1 MLALQPNLG
10 HALPVEVI
18 DRNNVA
24 EADLTT
30 ILDLHLSA
38 FPPWTM
44 TSTERAAEIREIRA
58 DLDKFPENHERRP
71 RIFAIRDAGQVIA
84 KATIFPREIATT
96 DGKLWIMAV
105 AQTVVT
111 KELRYRGLGTSLMR
125 AAFQLVDDGHFAFS
139 IYQTSHAVSVFYK
152 KLGAV
157 VVTNPIINSRGR
169 NPEKRARPFVDDV
182 VMRYPADRPWPAG
195 EIDLLG
201 SGY

>member
-1 MLALQPNLG
+1 LG
-10 HALPVEVI
+10 HAYAIEVI
-18 DRNNVA
+18 DRSNVDPK
-24 EADLTT
+24 DLEV
-30 ILDLHLSA
+30 ILDLHLAA
-38 FPPWTM
+38 FPPWTL
-44 TSTERAAEIREIRA
+44 TPEQRAAELAEIRA
-58 DLDKFPENHERRP
+58 DLDKFSEPHVRRP
-71 RIFAIRDAGQVIA
+71 RIFAIRDEGRVIA

-96 DGKLWIMAV
+96 DGNLWIMAL

-111 KELRYRGLGTSLMR
+111 KDQRYRGLGTAVMK

-157 VVTNPIINSRGR
+157 LVTNPIINSRGR

-182 VMRYPADRPWPAG
+182 VMRYPADRAWPEG
-195 EIDLLG
+195 TIDLLG